1 VDFSAQLDNL
11 ERRAAE
17 TAATVKA
24 AAAED
29 RAQLK
34 QRIQKAQVDA
44 NLAVKDAKQ
53 KPGEVADRSHSK
65 WAQMKADL
73 QAKMDEVKAKFEKR
87 QEHIDAKTAAKDAE
101 WAESEASDAIDFAQW
116 ATDNARLAVLDALD
130 ARKNADELTKVAKS

>member
-1 VDFSAQLDNL
+1 MDFSAQLDNL
-11 ERRAAE
+11 QKRAADA
-17 TAATVKA
+17 AATARA

-44 NLAVKDAKQ
+44 NLGLKDAKQ
-53 KPGEVADRSHSK
+53 KAGEVADRSHSK

-73 QAKMDEVKAKFEKR
+73 QAKMDEVKAKIEKR
-87 QEHIDAKTAAKDAE
+87 HEQIDAASAAEDAT
-101 WAESEASDAIDFAQW
+101 WAESDASDAIEFAEW

-130 ARKNADELTKVAKS
+130 ARKNADELAKVAKS

>member
-1 VDFSAQLDNL
+1 MDFSAQLDNL
-11 ERRAAE
+11 QKRAAD

-34 QRIQKAQVDA
+34 KRIQKAQVDT
-44 NLAVKDAKQ
+44 NLALKDTKQ
-53 KPGEVADRSHSK
+53 KAGEVADRSHTK

-73 QAKMDEVKAKFEKR
+73 RMKMDEVKAKIEKR
-87 QEHIDAKTAAKDAE
+87 HDQIDAEAAAEDAE
-101 WAESEASDAIDFAQW
+101 WAESDASHAIDFAEW

-130 ARKNADELTKVAKS
+130 ARMNADNLAKVAKS